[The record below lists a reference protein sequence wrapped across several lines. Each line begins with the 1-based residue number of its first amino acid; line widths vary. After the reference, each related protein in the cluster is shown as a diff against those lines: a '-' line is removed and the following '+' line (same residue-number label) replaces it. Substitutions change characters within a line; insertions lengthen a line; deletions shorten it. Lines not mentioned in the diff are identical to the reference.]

1 MKQYSNI
8 EIELL
13 KAKAIQEYL
22 LERGANDEKINT
34 KVREL
39 ETYLRK

>member
-22 LERGANDEKINT
+22 LEHGANDEKINT